1 MTRELFIES
10 IEALRK
16 QYEYDNEFAKKLSEV
31 FTNAFEANLLPEN
44 HLINNAL
51 MKILQ
56 VENNDLELCDYGQSW
71 IEYFCFELDF
81 GVKYKDGMITDKGKN
96 IDFSDSGKLWDYLN
110 NR

>member
-16 QYEYDNEFAKKLSEV
+16 QYEYDNEFAKKLSQV
-31 FTNAFEANLLPEN
+31 FTNAFEASLLPEN

-51 MKILQ
+51 MKVLQ
-56 VENNDLELCDYGQSW
+56 VENNDLELCEHGQSW

>member
-1 MTRELFIES
+1 MERELFIES
-10 IEALRK
+10 IKALK
-16 QYEYDNEFAKKLSEV
+16 NQYEYDNEFAKKLSQV

-44 HLINNAL
+44 HLIRNAL

-56 VENNDLELCDYGQSW
+56 VENNDLELGDYGQSW

-81 GVKYKDGMITDKGKN
+81 GVEYKDGMITDKGKN

>member
-10 IEALRK
+10 IKALENQHK
-16 QYEYDNEFAKKLSEV
+16 HDEQVSENLGKV
-31 FTNAFEANLLPEN
+31 FTNAFTPNLLPDN
-44 HLINNAL
+44 HFVTNAL
-51 MKILQ
+51 FKVLQ
-56 VENNDLELCDYGQSW
+56 VENNDLELCEHGQSW

-81 GVKYKDGMITDKGKN
+81 GSKFKMGMVTDRGKN